1 MATKV
6 IKTVI
11 QVRRDTTENWL
22 KNQDVIPAAGE
33 PCFNTDTGEIRWGDG
48 KTSYGKLPSSDQKI
62 KVLADVINEHE
73 TQIESRIIRLQEL
86 VGDTPVSEQIT
97 TIVNQT
103 VETVVEKAIENSGMN
118 LIEEVR
124 LAGTKLPI
132 EDKILDIPIGS
143 ETTLGVV
150 KSSVGENRVQ
160 INADGTMEVKQISF
174 DKITQAEEDTV
185 VITGGSANG

>member
-11 QVRRDTTENWL
+11 QVRRDTTENWI

-33 PCFNTDTGEIRWGDG
+33 PCLNTDTGEVRWGDG
-48 KTSYGKLPSSDQKI
+48 KTPYGSLTSSNQQI

-73 TQIESRIIRLQEL
+73 AQIDARIISLQEL
-86 VGDTPVSEQIT
+86 VGDIPVSEQIT
-97 TIVNQT
+97 NIVNET
-103 VETVVEKAIENSGMN
+103 VETAVDKALESRDFN

-124 LAGTKLPI
+124 LAGTKVPI
-132 EDKILDIPIGS
+132 EDKVIDIPIGS
-143 ETTLGVV
+143 DTTLGVV

>member
-33 PCFNTDTGEIRWGDG
+33 PCLNTDTGEVRWGDG
-48 KTSYGKLPSSDQKI
+48 KTPYGSLTSSNQQI

-132 EDKILDIPIGS
+132 EDKILDIPIGT

-150 KSSVGENRVQ
+150 KSSVGENRVK
-160 INADGTMEVKQISF
+160 INADGTMEVAHISF